1 MKKYQK
7 IIALAMAV
15 ITIVLAFAACGG
27 NKAKIVV
34 AEKGSAGEAVM
45 NENAYFADFTK
56 TPVDTQQKTLTEVK
70 SGTAD
75 MAVIDYVMSIGSI
88 GEGTDF
94 ADLKVL
100 EGQEFAPEQ
109 YGIAFR
115 KGSDAVYY
123 VNQAIS
129 ELKKD
134 GTLVKIAEKYKLQD
148 LVLGD
153 DSFEKPEVTESDW
166 EYIKNKGELVVGYT
180 LFAPMNYFNANNE
193 FVGFETEFAKAV
205 GEKLGVKVKFQ
216 EIVWETKE
224 TELAA
229 KNIDCIWNGMTIDDE
244 RKANMAISIP
254 YMENKQVVVVKA
266 D

>member
-88 GEGTDF
+88 GEEQISLTLRFLRD
-94 ADLKVL
+94 KSSRPSSTVSHS
-100 EGQEFAPEQ
+100 EKAPTRF
-109 YGIAFR
+109 I
-115 KGSDAVYY
+115 
-123 VNQAIS
+123 
-129 ELKKD
+129 
-134 GTLVKIAEKYKLQD
+134 
-148 LVLGD
+148 
-153 DSFEKPEVTESDW
+153 
-166 EYIKNKGELVVGYT
+166 
-180 LFAPMNYFNANNE
+180 M
-193 FVGFETEFAKAV
+193 
-205 GEKLGVKVKFQ
+205 
-216 EIVWETKE
+216 
-224 TELAA
+224 
-229 KNIDCIWNGMTIDDE
+229 
-244 RKANMAISIP
+244 
-254 YMENKQVVVVKA
+254 
-266 D
+266 